1 MLFIQFFTEFQAGI
15 SHFYSKIF
23 AFSTD
28 KTAKKW
34 YNRYRIHAGK
44 TNREGGVK
52 KAVYVHIGQDYM
64 VPLRQIVC
72 IFDMD
77 TATAS
82 ARTRRLLTRLGDEG
96 RIVDLCDDLPG
107 SAVLCT
113 GELGEILYLSPIS
126 SRTLQKRVE
135 EGTL

>member
-1 MLFIQFFTEFQAGI
+1 M
-15 SHFYSKIF
+15 
-23 AFSTD
+23 
-28 KTAKKW
+28 
-34 YNRYRIHAGK
+34 
-44 TNREGGVK
+44 
-52 KAVYVHIGQDYM
+52 YVHIGQDYM

-113 GELGEILYLSPIS
+113 GETARFLMSYILHGFMGL
-126 SRTLQKRVE
+126 L
-135 EGTL
+135 

>member
-1 MLFIQFFTEFQAGI
+1 
-15 SHFYSKIF
+15 
-23 AFSTD
+23 
-28 KTAKKW
+28 
-34 YNRYRIHAGK
+34 
-44 TNREGGVK
+44 
-52 KAVYVHIGQDYM
+52 M
-64 VPLRQIVC
+64 VPLRQVVC

-82 ARTRRLLTRLGDEG
+82 PRTRRLLARLEGEG
-96 RIVDLCDDLPG
+96 RVVDLCDDLPA

-135 EGTL
+135 EGAL

>member
-1 MLFIQFFTEFQAGI
+1 
-15 SHFYSKIF
+15 
-23 AFSTD
+23 
-28 KTAKKW
+28 
-34 YNRYRIHAGK
+34 
-44 TNREGGVK
+44 
-52 KAVYVHIGQDYM
+52 M

-82 ARTRRLLTRLGDEG
+82 ARTRRLLARLENEG
-96 RIVDLCDDLPG
+96 RVVDLCDDLPG

-113 GELGEILYLSPIS
+113 GGLGEILYLSPIS